1 VTAGNIVEFIRRF
14 LYHVVPLHFVR
25 IRYYGFLSVRSRK
38 VKLALCRDQ
47 TGGETIDA
55 DALHIDDP
63 TGPRWAPCAV
73 CGSVRMVP
81 IRMIMKYS
89 PWRPEEINVRTARG
103 FNHTITGRRW
113 EITEVPGT
121 IWENN
126 QNGSGKHYRRH
137 TRARCLSPV
146 RACSRLR
153 HTAPGRAFA

>member
-1 VTAGNIVEFIRRF
+1 MEFIRRF

-55 DALHIDDP
+55 DALHTDAP

-103 FNHTITGRRW
+103 FNHTIPPDEDGKSPRYPEPFGKT
-113 EITEVPGT
+113 IKMVPGSIT
-121 IWENN
+121 GGIL
-126 QNGSGKHYRRH
+126 
-137 TRARCLSPV
+137 AL
-146 RACSRLR
+146 A
-153 HTAPGRAFA
+153 A